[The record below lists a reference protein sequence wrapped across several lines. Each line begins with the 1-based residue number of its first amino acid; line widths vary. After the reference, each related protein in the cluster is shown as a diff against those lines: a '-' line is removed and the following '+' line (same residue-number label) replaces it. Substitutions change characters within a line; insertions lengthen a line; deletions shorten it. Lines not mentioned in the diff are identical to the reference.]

1 MNRLP
6 DVLLVPIST
15 FVSEPL
21 SSRVALACYLVGRGS
36 CLEEVRAASVLATA
50 LVADKISLKQNT
62 YTPTAILTAN
72 KDEDSFEGNIHHC
85 KQVYEPFIYY
95 KVRLK
100 RKPHASPQHA

>member
-1 MNRLP
+1 MWLLP
-6 DVLLVPIST
+6 ITSLTVVLASKKYK
-15 FVSEPL
+15 E
-21 SSRVALACYLVGRGS
+21 AGR
-36 CLEEVRAASVLATA
+36 EARATSVLATA

-95 KVRLK
+95 KVHLK
-100 RKPHASPQHA
+100 W